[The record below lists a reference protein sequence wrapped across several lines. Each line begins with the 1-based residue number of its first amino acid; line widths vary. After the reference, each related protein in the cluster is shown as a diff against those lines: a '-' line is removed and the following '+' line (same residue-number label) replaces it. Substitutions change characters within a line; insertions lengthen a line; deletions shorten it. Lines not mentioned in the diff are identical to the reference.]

1 LTSLNKH
8 GSEETLLEVPRYD
21 FNWQHAYEFSKPID
35 VREIESLAFETSF
48 DNSDKNPFN
57 PNPAEHVMWGDQTW
71 EEMAVV
77 FLDVATEIKSKTD
90 KSENTSQSI
99 PAAIVGGGLSGD
111 DGKTSEPSAKAIRF
125 AEDFMK
131 RFDRNTDGVVIR
143 SEVSD
148 IVRRYSF
155 NQIDKDGDQQL
166 TRQEL
171 IEAAEGRRAR

>member
-1 LTSLNKH
+1 
-8 GSEETLLEVPRYD
+8 
-21 FNWQHAYEFSKPID
+21 
-35 VREIESLAFETSF
+35 
-48 DNSDKNPFN
+48 
-57 PNPAEHVMWGDQTW
+57 
-71 EEMAVV
+71 
-77 FLDVATEIKSKTD
+77 
-90 KSENTSQSI
+90 
-99 PAAIVGGGLSGD
+99 
-111 DGKTSEPSAKAIRF
+111 
-125 AEDFMK
+125 MK